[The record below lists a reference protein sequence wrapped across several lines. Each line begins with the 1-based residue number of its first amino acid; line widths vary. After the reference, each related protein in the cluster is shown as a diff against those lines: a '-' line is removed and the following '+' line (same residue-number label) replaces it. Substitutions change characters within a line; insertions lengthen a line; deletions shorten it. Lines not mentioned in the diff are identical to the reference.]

1 MKRTLAAF
9 VFPGLLQDQALT
21 VLIYV
26 IVAGVLFAVLF
37 ALLAAA
43 LLPLLLKK
51 RAFYL
56 PLLSKA
62 ALFTALLFLWG
73 GVANSVWSVLP
84 TDRWWVAADVVVFYL
99 PVIPFGEWSLDR
111 VCGGHLLPGVSMW
124 VPRALWLLV
133 TIGVWG
139 ASLFSYKR
147 LRQQSRRS
155 LSERW
160 ASRLE

>member
-1 MKRTLAAF
+1 M
-9 VFPGLLQDQALT
+9 VFT
-21 VLIYV
+21 VLIYLV
-26 IVAGVLFAVLF
+26 VAGIFFAI
-37 ALLAAA
+37 LLALVAVA
-43 LLPLLLKK
+43 LLPLLPKR

-56 PLLSKA
+56 SFLSRA

-99 PVIPFGEWSLDR
+99 PIIPFGEWSLDR
-111 VCGGHLLPGVSMW
+111 MCGGHLLPGVSMW

-139 ASLFSYKR
+139 ASLLSYTR
-147 LRQQSRRS
+147 IRR
-155 LSERW
+155 R
-160 ASRLE
+160 